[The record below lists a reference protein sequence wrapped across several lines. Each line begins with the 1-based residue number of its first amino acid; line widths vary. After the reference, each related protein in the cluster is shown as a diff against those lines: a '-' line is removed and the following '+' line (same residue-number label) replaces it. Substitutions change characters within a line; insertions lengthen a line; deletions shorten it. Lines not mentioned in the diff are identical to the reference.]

1 MRYLAPILPL
11 LAFFAAPCFAQD
23 SATNAPAVRTLEEV
37 VFQFGK
43 EYLYRDMD
51 ESFTPYAI
59 RVDAAAD
66 GGKTL
71 TFSCAAE
78 RKSRN
83 EDWII
88 TNRTV
93 NAVTLQVDSSGKVR
107 ELSRTPADES
117 LLPPLWIFRLIFPYC
132 EAAGVNPDTLS
143 EISVDAATNLVL
155 VVGTNAPVRVSEAEI
170 SRAEKAH
177 FFKTIAGANR
187 IVILDGG
194 FDCCV
199 PIEAID
205 KERVFAVITNAVEIA
220 AFTSMIRF
228 EDGPMSPPCMCCG
241 YPGIDWWKGGERVA
255 LTALQHGEALR
266 WRAFSGDCPFTK
278 ESSQAIARWFKEHL
292 GIGTKDPP
300 PVEGAKPAPA
310 STGQPPP
317 DPFANQPASQPAN

>member
-1 MRYLAPILPL
+1 MHPERTTSSFALILPL
-11 LAFFAAPCFAQD
+11 IIVAASCFAQD
-23 SATNAPAVRTLEEV
+23 CATNTPAVRTLKEAMLR
-37 VFQFGK
+37 FG
-43 EYLYRDMD
+43 EYLYRDTD
-51 ESFTPYAI
+51 ESFIPCAI

-66 GGKTL
+66 VGKTW

-78 RKSRN
+78 REIWNKGR
-83 EDWII
+83 I

-143 EISVDAATNLVL
+143 DISVDAVTNLVL

-170 SRAEKAH
+170 IRAEKAH

-187 IVILDGG
+187 IVIRDGG

-220 AFTSMIRF
+220 AFTSMIQF
-228 EDGPMSPPCMCCG
+228 EDGPMDPPCMCCG
-241 YPGIDWWKGGERVA
+241 YPGIDWWKGGKRVA

-278 ESSQAIARWFKEHL
+278 ESSQALARWFKEHL

-300 PVEGAKPAPA
+300 PLPE
-310 STGQPPP
+310 T
-317 DPFANQPASQPAN
+317 DH